1 MGTNTE
7 YFRHTAYQPTYLI
20 GDRVSVRQGAL
31 LMIGTVGTDR
41 LVSLERGPEVV
52 VHLDLPI
59 RNSEGQVRHLVVVPL
74 DAVKPLREF

>member
-7 YFRHTAYQPTYLI
+7 YFRRNAYQPTYLI

-31 LMIGTVGTDR
+31 LMMGTVGNDR
-41 LVSLERGPEVV
+41 LVSPDRGPEVV

-59 RNSEGQVRHLVVVPL
+59 RNSEGQVQHLVVVPHNT
-74 DAVKPLREF
+74 VKPLREF

>member
-7 YFRHTAYQPTYLI
+7 YFRRTAYQPTYLI
-20 GDRVSVRQGAL
+20 GDRVSVRQGPL

-41 LVSLERGPEVV
+41 LVNLERGPEVV

-59 RNSEGQVRHLVVVPL
+59 RNSEGLVQHLVVAPHNT
-74 DAVKPLREF
+74 VKPLREF

>member
-7 YFRHTAYQPTYLI
+7 YFRRTAYKHTYQI
-20 GDRVSVRQGAL
+20 GDRVSVRHNGY

-52 VHLDLPI
+52 VHLDLPLRDRDGI
-59 RNSEGQVRHLVVVPL
+59 VHRLMVVPHST
-74 DAVKPLREF
+74 VQPLREF